1 MGQHTVENLG
11 VMIATELWK
20 ENLVFT
26 PGVEIRLFENGIER
40 ASTTLL
46 AQLLKDNIRA
56 FRGDG
61 CTLEFECVTSGKF
74 SLYAMYCA
82 LPGTGNRLNLVHSTL
97 LYGIYN
103 PGIV

>member
-1 MGQHTVENLG
+1 LENLG

-46 AQLLKDNIRA
+46 AQLLKDNIQA

-74 SLYAMYCA
+74 HMFFL
-82 LPGTGNRLNLVHSTL
+82 
-97 LYGIYN
+97 
-103 PGIV
+103 